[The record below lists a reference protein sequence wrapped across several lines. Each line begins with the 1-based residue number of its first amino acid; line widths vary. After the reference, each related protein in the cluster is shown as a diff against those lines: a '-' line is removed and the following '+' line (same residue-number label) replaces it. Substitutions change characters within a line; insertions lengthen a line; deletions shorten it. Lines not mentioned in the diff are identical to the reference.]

1 MMQLK
6 AVGRTLQGLS
16 FLVAACAIQ
25 GQEGAKVFQSVCST
39 CHRDGSTVQAPL
51 PEVLR
56 RMPRQTILA
65 ALETGKM
72 QGIGE
77 SLSAAE
83 RIAVANYLGTEG
95 AEAIPRSA
103 YCTSPGPARPNA
115 PSWNGWGIDLTNT
128 RFQSTKAAGLT
139 AEEVPKLK
147 LKWAFGYPGVTTSFG
162 SPTVYGGRVFTGSA
176 DGTVYSLDAKT
187 GCIRWIYKAMGGVR
201 AALVISDDGKTAYFG
216 DLEAYV
222 HAVNAS
228 TGELLW
234 KAHLDDHPLA
244 VITGTPKLYEGRLY
258 VPISGGE
265 EEVTAGD
272 PSYKCCTLRGSMV
285 ALDAKDGKQL
295 WKTYTIPDPPKMLG
309 KTSRGTEVWGPS
321 GASPWSSPTMDVQRG
336 LLYTG
341 TGVNFEEPST
351 SNSDSILAFDMKS
364 GGIVWSHQYLANDIF
379 NLGCLTE
386 KKENCP
392 AKPGYNMDIGV
403 SPILKRLSTGRR
415 ILVFG
420 QKTGIVYGIDPDR
433 KGEII
438 WQTRVSNGGLQGGLI
453 WGSAA
458 DETTAYYAISD
469 WNPAKAESG
478 GGVVAVAIE
487 SGKILWSTPPP
498 KPACLATKG
507 CSQAQPGAVALI
519 PGAVFATSMDGHL
532 RAYDS
537 QNGKIVWDFD
547 TVRDF
552 QTVNGVAAHGGS
564 MSTIGPVVADGMV
577 YCNSGYSRIPVMS
590 GNVFLAF
597 SVEGK

>member
-1 MMQLK
+1 MRLK
-6 AVGRTLQGLS
+6 AVGGSLQLLS
-16 FLVAACAIQ
+16 FFVAVCVQA
-25 GQEGAKVFQSVCST
+25 QEGAKVFQSVCAT

-56 RMPRQTILA
+56 RIPRQTILA

-72 QGIGE
+72 QGIGQ

-95 AEAIPRSA
+95 VEAIPRSA
-103 YCTSPGPARPNA
+103 YCSSPGPARPNA
-115 PSWNGWGIDLTNT
+115 PSWNGWGIDPTNT
-128 RFQSTKAAGLT
+128 RFQSAQAAGL
-139 AEEVPKLK
+139 APEDVPKLK
-147 LKWAFGYPGVTTSFG
+147 LKWAFGFPGVTTSFG

-176 DGTVYSLDAKT
+176 DGTVYSIDAKT
-187 GCIRWIYKAMGGVR
+187 GCIHWTYKAMGGVR
-201 AALVISDDGKTAYFG
+201 AALVISGDGQTAYFG
-216 DLEAYV
+216 DLQAYV
-222 HAVNAS
+222 HAVNAA

-285 ALDAKDGKQL
+285 ALNAKDGKQL

-309 KTSRGTEVWGPS
+309 KTSIGTEVWGPS
-321 GASPWSSPTMDVQRG
+321 GAALWSSPTVDVQRR
-336 LLYTG
+336 LLYIG
-341 TGVNFEEPST
+341 TGVNFEAPPT

-364 GGIVWSHQYLANDIF
+364 GGIVWSHQYLANDVF

-392 AKPGYNMDIGV
+392 AKPGFNMDIGV

-420 QKTGIVYGIDPDR
+420 QKNGIVYGIDPDR
-433 KGEII
+433 KGEIV

-458 DETTAYYAISD
+458 DDTTVYYAISD
-469 WNPAKAESG
+469 WNPDQAESG
-478 GGVVAVAIE
+478 GGVVALAIE

-537 QNGKIVWDFD
+537 KNGKIVWDFD

-552 QTVNGVAAHGGS
+552 ETVNGVAAHGGS
-564 MSTIGPVVADGMV
+564 MSTIGPVVAEGMV

>member
-1 MMQLK
+1 MRFIQ
-6 AVGRTLQGLS
+6 ALS
-16 FLVAACAIQ
+16 FFVAVCVQ
-25 GQEGAKVFQSVCST
+25 GQEGAKVFQSVCAT

-56 RMPRQTILA
+56 RMPRETILA

-72 QGIGE
+72 QGIGQ

-95 AEAIPRSA
+95 AQAIPRSA
-103 YCTSPGPARPNA
+103 YCSSPGPARPHA
-115 PSWNGWGIDLTNT
+115 PSWNGWGIDPTNT
-128 RFQSTKAAGLT
+128 RFQSTKAAGLA
-139 AEEVPKLK
+139 AEDVPKLK
-147 LKWAFGYPGVTTSFG
+147 LKWAFGFPGVTTSFG
-162 SPTVYGGRVFTGSA
+162 SPTVSGGRVFTGSA

-187 GCIRWIYKAMGGVR
+187 GCIHWTYKAMGGVR
-201 AALVISDDGKTAYFG
+201 AALIISDDGQTAYFG
-216 DLEAYV
+216 DLQAYV
-222 HAVNAS
+222 HAVNAA

-244 VITGTPKLYEGRLY
+244 VITGTPKLYQGRLY

-285 ALDAKDGKQL
+285 ALNAQDGKQL
-295 WKTYTIPDPPKMLG
+295 WKTYTIPDPPKLLG
-309 KTSRGTEVWGPS
+309 KTSIGTQVWGPS
-321 GASPWSSPTMDVQRG
+321 GAALWSSPTVDVQRR
-336 LLYTG
+336 LLYIG
-341 TGVNFEEPST
+341 TGVNFEQPPT

-364 GGIVWSHQYLANDIF
+364 GGIVWSHQYLANDVF

-392 AKPGYNMDIGV
+392 AKPGFNMDIGV

-420 QKTGIVYGIDPDR
+420 QKNGIVYGIDPDR

-458 DETTAYYAISD
+458 DDTSVYYAISD
-469 WNPAKAESG
+469 WNPAQAESG
-478 GGVVAVAIE
+478 GGVVALAME

-537 QNGKIVWDFD
+537 KNGKIVWDFD

-552 QTVNGVAAHGGS
+552 ETVNGVAAHGGS
-564 MSTIGPVVADGMV
+564 MSTIGPVVADGIV

>member
-1 MMQLK
+1 M
-6 AVGRTLQGLS
+6 LS
-16 FLVAACAIQ
+16 FFVAVCIQ
-25 GQEGAKVFQSVCST
+25 GQEGAKIFQSVCST

-51 PEVLR
+51 PEVIR

-72 QGIGE
+72 KGIGE

-95 AEAIPRSA
+95 AEAIPRAA
-103 YCTSPGPARPNA
+103 YCSTPGLARPNA
-115 PSWNGWGIDLTNT
+115 PAWNGWGIDPTNT
-128 RFQSTKAAGLT
+128 RFQSAQAAGLA
-139 AEEVPKLK
+139 AEDVPKLK
-147 LKWAFGYPGVTTSFG
+147 LKWAFGFPGVTTSFG

-187 GCIRWIYKAMGGVR
+187 GCIHWTYKAMGGVR
-201 AALVISDDGKTAYFG
+201 AALVISDDGQTAYFG
-216 DLEAYV
+216 DLQAYV
-222 HAVNAS
+222 HAVNAV

-285 ALDAKDGKQL
+285 ALNAKDGKQL
-295 WKTYTIPDPPKMLG
+295 WKTYTIPEPPKMLG
-309 KTSRGTEVWGPS
+309 KTSIGTEVWGPS
-321 GASPWSSPTMDVQRG
+321 GAALWSSPTVDVQRR
-336 LLYTG
+336 LLYIG
-341 TGVNFEEPST
+341 TGVNFEAPPT

-364 GGIVWSHQYLANDIF
+364 GRIVWSHQYLANDVF

-392 AKPGYNMDIGV
+392 AKPGFNMDIGV

-420 QKTGIVYGIDPDR
+420 QKNGIVYGIDPDR
-433 KGEII
+433 KGEIV
-438 WQTRVSNGGLQGGLI
+438 WQTRVSTGGLQGGLI

-458 DETTAYYAISD
+458 DDTTAYYAISD
-469 WNPAKAESG
+469 WNPDKAESG
-478 GGVVAVAIE
+478 GGVVALAIA

-537 QNGKIVWDFD
+537 RNGKIVWDFD

-552 QTVNGVAAHGGS
+552 ETVDGVAAHGGS
-564 MSTIGPVVADGMV
+564 MSTIGPVVADGIV